1 MFEVFYYNLEI
12 TTLGNIS
19 YAGSSPPTE
28 VTLLP
33 NVTEQSTELTT
44 TEKTITTDLAET
56 KETTQNVVTSIS
68 TETEKSTSSSPT
80 TTALRTTKGQ
90 WKILMD
96 KLTYLSKA
104 SVLTRMK

>member
-19 YAGSSPPTE
+19 YTGSSPVTE
-28 VTLLP
+28 VTLIP
-33 NVTEQSTELTT
+33 NVTEQSTESFTTYSLTT
-44 TEKTITTDLAET
+44 T
-56 KETTQNVVTSIS
+56 S
-68 TETEKSTSSSPT
+68 TEKSTSSSPT